1 MASNTSFTP
10 FIDLDLTAEEQ
21 SFIFTP
27 NVDWDIPTIDPAV
40 LLIGKLFATKEID
53 NQLFLRAY
61 FIIWKKD
68 NLLSISHIGEKLY
81 CIHFDNAAKCTEIL
95 NRGPRLFKS
104 DWFALAHFNPTLG
117 IQDHVFNTMNV
128 WFHIH
133 DLPTILMDFYSMA
146 IKTGSFLG
154 SLIGNVTKIDTMCID
169 GNMTTYLQ
177 LGCCI
182 NVNSP
187 IRRCVFIGCS
197 GIELPTLDKEPIAEP
212 VQPSDEGSTANPTHL
227 SSEFHEPLDELLIE
241 TDISDALDVLAPTPL
256 TVVKP
261 DGETTVAESPN

>member
-169 GNMTTYLQ
+169 G
-177 LGCCI
+177 
-182 NVNSP
+182 
-187 IRRCVFIGCS
+187 
-197 GIELPTLDKEPIAEP
+197 IELPTLDKEPIAEP